1 MKRLFMFII
10 ACLIIMPM
18 ASMAQ
23 DEMPPMGA
31 PEEMKALAFLVGDWV
46 AEMEW
51 LMDTTQGW
59 VKSNGTCTYSY
70 VLDGAAMQM
79 DFQSEMTGMPFKGIA
94 FETYD
99 RESKVWQS
107 TWIDNMGARTT
118 LMTGSREN
126 NGSVFEGEEKYQ
138 GKNSQMRMYT
148 FNETSTSY
156 DWKMEQSM
164 DGGKTWME
172 SGRAKYTKKK

>member
-1 MKRLFMFII
+1 MKKLIMMFM
-10 ACLIIMPM
+10 ACVMLMPM
-18 ASMAQ
+18 TLMAQ

-31 PEEMKALAFLVGDWV
+31 PVEMKALAFLVGDWD

-59 VKSNGTCTYSY
+59 VKSTGTCTYSY
-70 VLDGAAMQM
+70 ILDSAAMKM
-79 DFQSEMTGMPFKGIA
+79 DFKSEFMGMPFTGLAI
-94 FETYD
+94 ETYD

-118 LMTGSREN
+118 IMTGTRGN
-126 NGSVFEGEEKYQ
+126 NGSLFEGKELYQ
-138 GKNSQMRMYT
+138 GKESHMRMFT
-148 FNETSTSY
+148 SNETETSF